1 MNKIQCPLQ
10 GLALSRRY
18 RLDGRRGGRIDGQMD
33 TTHRYSMKKKDE
45 WLSLVSWGKESNQ
58 DAKCNKEELKRLRL

>member
-18 RLDGRRGGRIDGQMD
+18 RLDGRTGGRIDGQMD
-33 TTHRYSMKKKDE
+33 TTHRYSMKKKMN
-45 WLSLVSWGKESNQ
+45 G
-58 DAKCNKEELKRLRL
+58 